1 MVSHTGPA
9 RLALFLLCCMGTLL
23 SSHMVLRHRLP
34 PRDVRKIVLELQ
46 PLSKKL
52 LQDYLNK
59 EMGVPES
66 SRYPLPCFTSD
77 SQQPHSINS
86 RAILPYFKAIRPLLN
101 NTDISEIIQ
110 QLDKLKFHHAPETKI
125 SVPTD
130 TFECKRFILTI
141 LQQFS
146 MCVERTLKSMNS
158 GAQ

>member
-1 MVSHTGPA
+1 MHLLRWQLGRT
-9 RLALFLLCCMGTLL
+9 RLGHPQRRHQTSAVGISRCYCKSNPHPLL
-23 SSHMVLRHRLP
+23 
-34 PRDVRKIVLELQ
+34 
-46 PLSKKL
+46 PLVA
-52 LQDYLNK
+52 QLNK